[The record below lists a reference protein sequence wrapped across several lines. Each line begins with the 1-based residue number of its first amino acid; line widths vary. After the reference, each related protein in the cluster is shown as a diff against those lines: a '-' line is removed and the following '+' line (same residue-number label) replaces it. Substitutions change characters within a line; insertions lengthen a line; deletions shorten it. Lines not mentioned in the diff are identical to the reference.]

1 MDVEKLL
8 KQGLQ
13 HHRAGRLEK
22 AGKAYQQVL
31 HNDPDNADA
40 LNLMGVILQAAGNLD
55 SAIALI
61 TRATDLVPDFA
72 PPFVNLGN
80 ALQEASRFDDA
91 IDAFSKAIELAPD
104 QAEAANNLSSTLNEL
119 ERFDE
124 ALEACGRAIELTPG
138 LSPAH
143 LNLGNA
149 LAGLGRTAESVESYR
164 RALEIDPTNSS
175 AYYNLGNVYT
185 EMENLEAAIEQFRKA
200 LAFDTENAEKYY
212 NYANTALALDL
223 YEDAISGYR
232 RVLEIAPD
240 YIDAQCNLG
249 AALLKM
255 GRSDEAVASLR
266 RAVADEPM
274 SPDLHWN
281 LALALLQAGD
291 YKEGW
296 TEYEWRWQTPTFKAF
311 QRDFGVPLWQG
322 EDLYGQTLFI
332 DTEQGY
338 GDSIMFARYASIA
351 AERGGRVVLEC
362 RPQLNSLFTS
372 LNGVNEVVDLGHPP
386 GRFDFHAPLMS
397 LPHILGTTAAS
408 IPSEVPY
415 VKPPDETPVDPR
427 IAMAPGLKIGFAW
440 AGSPTRVDNFKRSC
454 DVVQF
459 DPLIALP
466 GVNFFSLQVGEFQE
480 QLCDLD
486 TVRLAIDLAHDF
498 RDFADTA
505 AAVQALDLI
514 ISVDT
519 AVLHLAGA
527 LAKPAWGLMS
537 QPTGFLWQDQRKD
550 SPWYPTLRLFR
561 QLEPGEWSPVFE
573 QVKKEL
579 IELVAKS

>member
-8 KQGLQ
+8 RQGLQ
-13 HHRAGRLEK
+13 HHQAGRLDK
-22 AGKAYQQVL
+22 AGEAYQQVL
-31 HNDPDNADA
+31 KSDPDNADA

-55 SAIALI
+55 AAITLI
-61 TRATDLVPDFA
+61 TRATDLVPDFV

-80 ALQEASRFDDA
+80 ALQEACRFDDA
-91 IDAFSKAIELAPD
+91 VDVFRKAIELAPD
-104 QAEAANNLSSTLNEL
+104 QAEAVNNLSSALNKL
-119 ERFDE
+119 EHFDE
-124 ALEACGRAIELTPG
+124 ALEASERAIELTPG
-138 LSPAH
+138 LCPAH
-143 LNLGNA
+143 MNLGNA
-149 LAGLGRTAESVESYR
+149 LAGLGRTVEAVESYK
-164 RALEIDPTNSS
+164 RALEIDPTDSA

-185 EMENLEAAIEQFRKA
+185 EMENLKEALEQFRKA
-200 LAFDTENAEKYY
+200 LEFDTENAEKYY

-223 YEDAISGYR
+223 YEDATAGYR
-232 RVLEIAPD
+232 RALEIAPG

-249 AALLKM
+249 TVLLKM

-266 RAVADEPM
+266 RAIVDEPK

-291 YKEGW
+291 YKDGW
-296 TEYEWRWQTPTFKAF
+296 AEYEWRWQMPTFEAF

-322 EDLYGQTLFI
+322 EDLDGRTLFI
-332 DTEQGY
+332 DTEQGF
-338 GDSIMFARYASIA
+338 GDSIMFARYAPIA

-362 RPQLNSLFTS
+362 RPQLNNLFAS

-386 GRFDFHAPLMS
+386 GHFDFYAPLMS
-397 LPHILGTTAAS
+397 LPHILGTTAET
-408 IPSEVPY
+408 IPTDVPY
-415 VKPPDETPVDPR
+415 VKPPEETPVDSR
-427 IAMAPGLKIGFAW
+427 IAEAPGFKVGFAW
-440 AGSPTRVDNFKRSC
+440 AGSPTRIDNVKRSC
-454 DVVQF
+454 DIALF
-459 DPLIALP
+459 EPLIALP
-466 GVNFFSLQVGEFQE
+466 GLNFFSLQVGEFQE
-480 QLCDLD
+480 QLRDLD
-486 TVRLAIDLAHDF
+486 TARLVIDLADDF

-505 AAVQALDLI
+505 AAVQALDLV

-561 QLEPGEWSPVFE
+561 QPEHGEWAPVFE
-573 QVKKEL
+573 QVKREL
-579 IELVAKS
+579 NEMMAKS